1 MLSSREFH
9 NDIDDGMQDVLSI
22 SARQNGVVILFWFL
36 SG

>member
-9 NDIDDGMQDVLSI
+9 NDIDDGMQDFLSI
-22 SARQNGVVILFWFL
+22 SVRQNVVVVLFWFL